1 MMPSPG
7 AMALPCGGCA
17 MPSDMAKAP
26 VTWQAIRAE
35 VLRRIQSHVWYPG
48 AQIPNEAELALE
60 FGCARSTVSRA
71 LREIAATGLL
81 ERRRK
86 AGTRVALNP
95 ARRATFEI
103 PVIQHEVEARGSVYG
118 YALISRSLGAAPPE
132 ICSRMGFSPDAALLH
147 LRALHMADGAPYVF
161 ENRWVDPEVVP
172 GILTVDLAR
181 SSANAWLV
189 QNMPYTGGSL
199 TLCAQSAGA
208 ELATRLKCTPDAAIF
223 TMERI
228 THVCESAI
236 TLVIQSYAPGYRVT
250 TML

>member
-1 MMPSPG
+1 
-7 AMALPCGGCA
+7 
-17 MPSDMAKAP
+17 MPSDTAKPPA
-26 VTWQAIRAE
+26 TWHAIRAE
-35 VLRRIQSHVWYPG
+35 VLRRIQSGVWPPG
-48 AQIPNEAELALE
+48 AQIPKEADLAQE

-103 PVIQHEVEARGSVYG
+103 PVIMDEVAARGCVYG
-118 YALISRSLGAAPPE
+118 YALISRRLGAGPPE
-132 ICSRMGFSPDAALLH
+132 ICSRMGLRPEAQLLH

-161 ENRWVDPEVVP
+161 EDRWVDPDVVP
-172 GILTVDLAR
+172 GILSVDLAR
-181 SSANAWLV
+181 NSANAWLV
-189 QNMPYTGGSL
+189 RNMPYTGGSL
-199 TLCAQSAGA
+199 TLCAQSADA
-208 ELATRLKCTPDAAIF
+208 ELAKRLKCAPESAIF

-228 THVCESAI
+228 TRVGDSAI